1 MASELP
7 LSQKVGF
14 RPKAKRRMTWRD
26 PMAMYDRFGKR
37 LALAGMIAAGASTA
51 AGAAFLMSR
60 GRLSLDV
67 GWGRSIHLLGPIA
80 VSIAAPR
87 DLVFLREKLAV
98 LERAD
103 DMVVAEHRTKLPWM
117 DAITVESVRFQ
128 RPERVSFR
136 LLRGPVPYVVEEFVL
151 KEQGDG
157 TLFTYRGEL
166 GADLW
171 LLGRFYGGRVVR
183 PAWERVV
190 RASIEDIKAAT
201 EQRAAAHRRRP
212 RKGRS

>member
-1 MASELP
+1 
-7 LSQKVGF
+7 
-14 RPKAKRRMTWRD
+14 
-26 PMAMYDRFGKR
+26 MAMYDRFGKR
-37 LALAGMIAAGASTA
+37 LGLAGMIAAGASTA

-87 DLVFLREKLAV
+87 DLVFDHIAGPYLGRTPAALREKLAV

-151 KEQGDG
+151 KEQDDG

-201 EQRAAAHRRRP
+201 EQRAASSRP
-212 RKGRS
+212 SSTASERSFLTQSGG